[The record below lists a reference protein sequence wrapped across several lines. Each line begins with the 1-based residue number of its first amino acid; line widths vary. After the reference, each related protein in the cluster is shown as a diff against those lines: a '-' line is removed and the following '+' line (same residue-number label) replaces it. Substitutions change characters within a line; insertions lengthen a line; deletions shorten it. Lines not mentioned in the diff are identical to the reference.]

1 MIKLTE
7 NDKKQLTLFLGECWH
22 IFYIKKSGYF
32 GCRKCDEI
40 FWTTR
45 FPDHPDFTSDASK
58 VQLLREEAT
67 DECNG

>member
-1 MIKLTE
+1 MNKNREIVE
-7 NDKKQLTLFLGECWH
+7 ALGGCSH
-22 IFYIKKSGYF
+22 ILYIKESGYF

-45 FPDHPDFTSDASK
+45 FPDHPDFTTDASK